1 MKKTEKRERR
11 RREAW
16 QNLVAQWRSSGVRA
30 PEFARLHG
38 LKVANLYYWSSVL
51 GREKAKPCA
60 RLVPVQV
67 APREVRSMGTELA
80 VGTVRVRFEDLPP
93 PSYVAALSKA
103 LLEASTR

>member
-1 MKKTEKRERR
+1 MKKSEKRGRR
-11 RREAW
+11 SRATWR
-16 QNLVAQWRSSGVRA
+16 NLVTEWRSSGAKA

-38 LKVANLYYWSSVL
+38 LKAASLYYWSSVL
-51 GREKAKPCA
+51 GREEAKPSA
-60 RLVPVQV
+60 RLVPVQL

-80 VGTVRVRFEDLPP
+80 IGAVRVCFEDLPP